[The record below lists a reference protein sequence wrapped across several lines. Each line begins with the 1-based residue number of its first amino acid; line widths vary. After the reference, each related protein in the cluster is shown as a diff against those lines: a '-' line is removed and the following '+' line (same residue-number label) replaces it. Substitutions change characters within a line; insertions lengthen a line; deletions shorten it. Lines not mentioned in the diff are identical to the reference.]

1 MKRKKNGTSLIVV
14 VILLM
19 LISIVSMAVLSM
31 GAGNYKARVI
41 ESQRVENLYSSDSGL
56 DVAYNVIGKTFD
68 TATKYGYWKVEALK
82 NGNNTGPYNQE
93 YQDIVDDINLLNTDI
108 YNWQHINDGKAED
121 DQTRTS
127 KSDIDNGIAKAMALI
142 EEDENVK
149 NVLCNEEFKR
159 TFKNYIA
166 KTSEVTEEENV
177 PDTPLL
183 QELIEEH
190 QYVTTVSAINIDY
203 FADESRT
210 TIEFLN
216 ENRDPLLEVKDISLS
231 NNLTPVTII
240 YQLTGHHKTANFAV
254 YGDQEYSIA
263 VTSDFWTQ
271 ELEGGN
277 KVNERQ
283 LRANYRMS
291 VPDYEDI
298 YFKNEE
304 GNLRDYLALKDRSLT
319 VCGNV
324 NVNNVDNLN
333 INGKIFVE
341 GKATEITQ
349 YNRSFEKYYGGI
361 TISDSNQV
369 NFSDDVVTRR
379 TFNIQNNV
387 NATVDGNLYAKNI
400 YAGNIGSDDNGIA
413 NGSTLNVINVEDD
426 KGQVIIDNDLAVK
439 ANNTTI
445 SIKDFYGINDYNI
458 TTGAN
463 GLKTSSSIIIN
474 GSDGTN
480 VNINNL
486 AYIMGMAH
494 IDTVEDY
501 QTAESGA
508 VKGNYIAYT
517 VSLDEAEQFKFY
529 DPLQLL
535 DADQITKEKH
545 FINYWSQAGMSPD
558 AGGIHWPVDSY
569 GNISKENIH
578 SVGVIVYKGIAANP
592 MVIPSNYDADLFTE
606 DSVVGNKKIQFA
618 KEVYKFG
625 QASTWSDYVNGVMT
639 DFNSLIDTA
648 NIPSD
653 YNLESQA
660 NNGEYAILNGDAN
673 KEIKIMATDEN
684 KDSIKVNHTDKVIEI
699 YVSKKSNA
707 YTLNAVIAS
716 AGNIS
721 IKSDDITINGCI
733 ITKGDLGIHSHNDV
747 TINYDM
753 DVIERVQAQ
762 NTEAFKAVFGRSVI
776 TDTTSPNSNTDNAY
790 SNYDLKKFLKNN
802 LWRILK

>member
-19 LISIVSMAVLSM
+19 FISIVSMAVLSM
-31 GAGNYKARVI
+31 AAGNYKARVI
-41 ESQRVENLYSSDSGL
+41 ESERVENLYSSDSGL
-56 DVAYNVIGKTFD
+56 DIAYNVIGKTFD
-68 TATKYGYWKVEALK
+68 TATKYGYWKVEELK
-82 NGNNTGPYNQE
+82 DGNNTGPYNQE
-93 YQDIVDDINLLNTDI
+93 YQNIVDDINLLNTDI
-108 YNWQHINDGKAED
+108 YNWQHINDGKTED
-121 DQTRTS
+121 DKTRTS
-127 KSDIDNGIAKAMALI
+127 QSDIDNGIDKAMGLI
-142 EEDENVK
+142 EEDENAK
-149 NVLCNEEFKR
+149 NILCNEEFKR
-159 TFKNYIA
+159 AFKNYIA
-166 KTSEVTEEENV
+166 KTSEVTDEENV
-177 PDTPLL
+177 PNTPLL
-183 QELIEEH
+183 QELIEKH
-190 QYVTTVSAINIDY
+190 QYVTTVSAVNIDK

-210 TIEFLN
+210 TIIFAN
-216 ENRDPLLEVKDISLS
+216 EIREPVLEVENITLINKS
-231 NNLTPVTII
+231 TPTTIT
-240 YQLTGHHKTANFAV
+240 YGHYKTANFTI

-263 VTSDFWTQ
+263 VISDFCTK

-283 LRANYRMS
+283 LGANYRMS

-319 VCGNV
+319 IYGNM
-324 NVNNVDNLN
+324 NVYNADNLN
-333 INGKIFVE
+333 IYGKIFVE
-341 GKATEITQ
+341 GKLTEITQ
-349 YNRSFEKYYGGI
+349 DNRSFEKYYGGI
-361 TISDSNQV
+361 TIADSNQV
-369 NFSDDVVTRR
+369 NFSNDVVTRS

-400 YAGNIGSDDNGIA
+400 YAGNIASDDNGIA

-458 TTGAN
+458 TTATN

-480 VNINNL
+480 VNIKNL

-517 VSLDEAEQFKFY
+517 VPLDEAEQFKFY

-535 DADQITKEKH
+535 DADQIAKEKH
-545 FINYWSQAGMSPD
+545 FINYWSQVGMSPD

-578 SVGVIVYKGIAANP
+578 SVGVIVYKGSAANP
-592 MVIPSNYDADLFTE
+592 VVIPSNYDADLFTE

-625 QASTWSDYVNGVMT
+625 QAATWNDYVNGVMT

-648 NIPSD
+648 NIPSN
-653 YNLESQA
+653 YILENQI
-660 NNGEYAILNGDAN
+660 NNGEYAIFNGVTN
-673 KEIKIMATDEN
+673 REIKIMSTDEN
-684 KDSIKVNHTDKVIEI
+684 KDFIKVSDDAIEI
-699 YVSKKSNA
+699 YVSKKSNS

-721 IKSDDITINGCI
+721 IESDDITINGCI
-733 ITKGDLGIHSHNDV
+733 ITKGDLSIDSHNDV
-747 TINYDM
+747 TINYDR

-762 NTEAFKAVFGRSVI
+762 NTEAFKAVFGRSI
-776 TDTTSPNSNTDNAY
+776 TTNTTSSNSNTDYEY